1 MTKSSVLT
9 SIVLAASGAIVGN
22 APAQLAA
29 DATQGGDREH
39 AEYADIKQDAYQ
51 QSFADLELRLELML
65 EDNAHKVRA
74 QERVMEWCD
83 QLGFSTDASY
93 RILDQTMARLVDF
106 ERVMSDPLN
115 KKWVPAERRQPTY
128 RAEDP
133 FGSRAF
139 ARVRPWPDARVP
151 YQFSQTIV
159 DAIEDGCDA
168 DDANCIRAE
177 ETPANFFAVVLAFEQ
192 FTPVQFVGYDP
203 EFFDDT
209 GFITIETN
217 GPDNAIGLVYD
228 AAFEDGFIEVE
239 SVVNNSAW
247 ADFHTSSEVLAHIVE
262 ALRRAGLKNFR
273 IRIGDLRI
281 FRDLLT
287 ALDLPER
294 WRQRL
299 RAHFWQP
306 EAFRAE
312 LREMTT
318 RPAASIEGLPD
329 ELISAIRGS
338 DIDGAERAVVAYLEA
353 NQIEPI
359 GTRSVNEIAAS
370 LMGAIEDAQ
379 SRALPE
385 ATAALIER
393 YLSVVAPA
401 RAAGARMKDLMHQ
414 NDVDL
419 GDALDAYQRRLK
431 FLAELPVE
439 PSAIEFRAEFGRAL
453 EYYTGFVFEVISD
466 TVGETSPIAGGGRYD
481 GLMRVVGATVDVPA
495 VGAMIHTER
504 LLAAVSEA

>member
-1 MTKSSVLT
+1 MTPETASKFEALEAQAHELT
-9 SIVLAASGAIVGN
+9 RHFCDAGFEMV
-22 APAQLAA
+22 APAIIQPADVFLDAVGEDLRQRTYVFTDPEGSELCLRPDLTVPTCRLHWVRCRQDGAGQLARYCYNGPA
-29 DATQGGDREH
+29 FRFQPAGMSQAHPREFRQLGIEMFGDRDKE
-39 AEYADIKQDAYQ
+39 
-51 QSFADLELRLELML
+51 
-65 EDNAHKVRA
+65 KV
-74 QERVMEWCD
+74 E
-83 QLGFSTDASY
+83 
-93 RILDQTMARLVDF
+93 
-106 ERVMSDPLN
+106 
-115 KKWVPAERRQPTY
+115 
-128 RAEDP
+128 
-133 FGSRAF
+133 
-139 ARVRPWPDARVP
+139 
-151 YQFSQTIV
+151 
-159 DAIEDGCDA
+159 
-168 DDANCIRAE
+168 
-177 ETPANFFAVVLAFEQ
+177 
-192 FTPVQFVGYDP
+192 VQ
-203 EFFDDT
+203 
-209 GFITIETN
+209 
-217 GPDNAIGLVYD
+217 
-228 AAFEDGFIEVE
+228 
-239 SVVNNSAW
+239 
-247 ADFHTSSEVLAHIVE
+247 VLAHIVE
-262 ALRRAGLKNFR
+262 ALRRAGLKDFR

-306 EAFRAE
+306 DAFRAE

-329 ELISAIRGS
+329 ELVSAIRGS

-353 NQIEPI
+353 NEIEPI

-370 LMGAIEDAQ
+370 LMGALEDAQ

-401 RAAGARMKDLMHQ
+401 RAAGARMKDLMQQ
-414 NDVDL
+414 NNVDL